1 MNIFASN
8 IKLLRKR
15 RGRTQDDVAFA
26 LDMKRSTLSGYENE
40 VAQPGIEAL
49 LQLSGYYGVSVDT
62 LLKIDLSGLRESEL
76 SQLEKGYDVFITGS
90 KIRVLATTVDSSN
103 NENVELVNQKAS
115 AGYRTGFAD
124 PEYIKVLPT
133 FHMPFLSKEKK
144 YRTFQINGDSMLP
157 IPDGSWVTGEFVQN
171 WNLIRD
177 GQPYI
182 ILTLNDGIMFKVVYN
197 LIRTESRLSL
207 HSLNSFYE
215 PYDVE
220 IKDVRE
226 VWKFVHYISS
236 AVPERNLPKEDLAV
250 TVATLRKDVE
260 KLKKQVASST
270 VLRLPF
276 NDE

>member
-49 LQLSGYYGVSVDT
+49 LQLSNYYGVSVDT

-90 KIRVLATTVDSSN
+90 KIRVLATTVDSGN

-124 PEYIKVLPT
+124 PGYIKVLPT

-182 ILTLNDGIMFKVVYN
+182 ILTLNDGIMFKVVFN

-207 HSLNSFYE
+207 HSLNPLYE

-236 AVPERNLPKEDLAV
+236 AMPEPNLPKEDLTA
-250 TVATLRKDVE
+250 TVAALKKDME

>member
-90 KIRVLATTVDSSN
+90 KIRVLATTVDSGN

-144 YRTFQINGDSMLP
+144 
-157 IPDGSWVTGEFVQN
+157 
-171 WNLIRD
+171 
-177 GQPYI
+177 
-182 ILTLNDGIMFKVVYN
+182 
-197 LIRTESRLSL
+197 
-207 HSLNSFYE
+207 
-215 PYDVE
+215 
-220 IKDVRE
+220 
-226 VWKFVHYISS
+226 
-236 AVPERNLPKEDLAV
+236 
-250 TVATLRKDVE
+250 
-260 KLKKQVASST
+260 
-270 VLRLPF
+270 
-276 NDE
+276 

>member
-144 YRTFQINGDSMLP
+144 YRTFQINGD
-157 IPDGSWVTGEFVQN
+157 
-171 WNLIRD
+171 
-177 GQPYI
+177 
-182 ILTLNDGIMFKVVYN
+182 
-197 LIRTESRLSL
+197 
-207 HSLNSFYE
+207 
-215 PYDVE
+215 
-220 IKDVRE
+220 
-226 VWKFVHYISS
+226 
-236 AVPERNLPKEDLAV
+236 
-250 TVATLRKDVE
+250 
-260 KLKKQVASST
+260 
-270 VLRLPF
+270 
-276 NDE
+276 